1 MRITP
6 FLLLATFILSSCRN
20 SPANPDLQNENEVRK
35 ALANKWQSAYIE
47 TMGNRGKVPDTQ
59 VQVITIREDGT
70 FSAGAK
76 NGMIMQ
82 NGKWTY
88 DPKKQMI
95 YMGVGDEKG
104 PSKINKL
111 TDKELIITGY
121 ILSNGQI
128 MDSIV
133 MTYNKL

>member
-1 MRITP
+1 MKLLP
-6 FLLLATFILSSCRN
+6 FLSLLLIYSSCKN
-20 SPANPDLQNENEVRK
+20 ANPDLQNEKEVRK

-47 TMGNRGKVPDTQ
+47 TMGNRGKVPDAQ
-59 VQVITIREDGT
+59 IEVITINENGT

-76 NGMIMQ
+76 DGIVKQ
-82 NGKWTY
+82 NGKWNY

-95 YMGVGDEKG
+95 YMGVGDQQG

-121 ILSNGQI
+121 ILSNDKI